1 MMQTRLLLPLL
12 ILALVTPSA
21 QAQRR
26 NATLII
32 NGGTLIDGTGAPPVS
47 DAAVVVSGN
56 RIAEAGPSSKIK
68 VSKNTKTID
77 ARGKWIIPGLIDA
90 HVHFFQ
96 SSDLYTRPSNSH
108 FGDLSWRVRPIESA
122 CISAVFESGRS

>member
-12 ILALVTPSA
+12 ILALVTASA

-32 NGGTLIDGTGAPPVS
+32 NGGTLIDGTGSPPVP
-47 DAAVVVSGN
+47 DAAVVVSGD
-56 RIAEAGPSSKIK
+56 RIADAGPSSKMT
-68 VSKNTKTID
+68 VPKNTKTVD

-96 SSDLYTRPSNSH
+96 SGGLYTRPDII
-108 FGDLSWRVRPIESA
+108 DLRHRVPYERELAWI
-122 CISAVFESGRS
+122 RR